1 MDTQRRSQAFRAS
14 APPLTLAVAAV
25 AVVPLL
31 AARMVAEAAR
41 YPWSA
46 ARVAAIV
53 ACVAAAVALVIPAIL
68 PTTVTVGADGVLV
81 EWLGQRTLVPI
92 GDLLGVSLSDEAGV
106 FGKAAM
112 LHLQRRAGPPIP
124 IQVGT
129 LRVYGRGA
137 ALADW
142 AILKRRTALAERIHE
157 ALAQR
162 DAHLA
167 DAVRLPERGSGSAK
181 AWFEALRTV
190 GRPGG
195 YRAEA
200 APDAARLWRVVEDPA
215 QAPSARAAAAV
226 VLGSSLDEAGRQ
238 RLRVAAAATAAPKLR
253 IALEAAAR
261 SDDARLTEALAE
273 LDDESARA
281 AQASRG
287 RIT

>member
-1 MDTQRRSQAFRAS
+1 
-14 APPLTLAVAAV
+14 
-25 AVVPLL
+25 
-31 AARMVAEAAR
+31 MVAEAPDG
-41 YPWSA
+41 PWSA
-46 ARVAAIV
+46 ARVAAMV
-53 ACVAAAVALVIPAIL
+53 VCVAAAVALVIPAML

-81 EWLGQRTLVPI
+81 QWLSQRTFIPI
-92 GDLLGVSLSDEAGV
+92 GDLLGVSLSEETGV
-106 FGKAAM
+106 FGMPAM

-124 IQVGT
+124 IQVGS

-142 AILKRRTALAERIHE
+142 AIHQ

-167 DAVRLPERGSGSAK
+167 DAVPLPERGSGSAK
-181 AWFEALRTV
+181 AWLEALRTV

-200 APDAARLWRVVEDPA
+200 APDAARLWRVVEDPTK
-215 QAPSARAAAAV
+215 APSVRAAAAV
-226 VLGSSLDEAGRQ
+226 VLGASLDEAGRQ

-273 LDDESARA
+273 VDEPVDDESARA